1 MKLSTL
7 HALAAVAVL
16 ALPIGGAVGQQN
28 SDAPEYTEALG
39 IAMESYEYPFP
50 VDYFP
55 LKSEGEDV
63 RMAYMDVAPQEGE
76 ASGTVVLFHGKNFY
90 SSYWED
96 TANVLSEAGYRVI
109 MPDQIGFGKSSKP
122 YIQYSFDLLSSNTL
136 ALLDHLEVDKFAV
149 VGHSMGGMVAARV
162 ALNYPD
168 RVEKL
173 VLENPIGLED
183 YRFKVPPLSTEQ
195 VYNSELNN
203 TDTAKIRAFLQG
215 YVVDWK
221 PEVFERYVEVRK
233 RITLG
238 GEYPRW
244 AMAAALTYQMVYQQ
258 PVVHEFPLIKAPALI
273 IIGQEDRTTLG
284 RGFVTPEVLATLGN
298 YPELGRATARAI
310 PDSRLVELENV
321 DHIPHLE
328 VPEQYHSLLVDFL
341 HGKTVGEVVE

>member
-1 MKLSTL
+1 MRFPTIQ
-7 HALAAVAVL
+7 ALAAVVLL
-16 ALPIGGAVGQQN
+16 ALPVDSVTGQKTA
-28 SDAPEYTEALG
+28 DAPEYTEALG

-50 VDYFP
+50 VNYFP
-55 LKSEGEDV
+55 LKIEGEDV
-63 RMAYMDVAPQEGE
+63 RMAYMDVAPDEGE

-96 TANVLSEAGYRVI
+96 TAKALSGAGYRVI

-136 ALLDHLEVDKFAV
+136 ALLDHLEVGNFAA

-195 VYNSELNN
+195 VYKGELNN
-203 TDTAKIRAFLQG
+203 TDTGKIRAFLQG

-233 RITLG
+233 RISLS

-258 PVVHEFPLIKAPALI
+258 PVVHEFPLIKAPALLV
-273 IIGQEDRTTLG
+273 IGQQDRTTLG
-284 RGFVTPEVLATLGN
+284 RGFVTPEVLETLGN
-298 YPELGRATARAI
+298 YPELGRAAARAI
-310 PDSRLVELENV
+310 PDSRLVELDNV

-328 VPEQYHSLLVDFL
+328 VPELYHSLLIDFL
-341 HGKTVGEVVE
+341 HGKTVGEVIE